1 MTMDFSAPPAAGGS
15 MGQLAESA
23 LSAAH
28 GQLAALYPRY
38 GIKLSSAQVWQRLG
52 ATPMI
57 GQNDKAGQNFTTAD
71 ARSLDAFAAR
81 NHLGR
86 VSMWSVNRDTQCGSS
101 YSQTGLLSNTCSG
114 TPQSGLE
121 FAQLF
126 GKLQGSALAPTGDV
140 KPAVADTNPADAPYP
155 QWSATGS
162 YPLGYKVVE
171 NGQIYQAKWY
181 NSGDDP
187 SAQVQDSW
195 QTPWEL
201 LGPVLPGDKAAAIPT
216 LSAGAYPAWS
226 VNGQYSAGDKV
237 LYQGL
242 PYQAKWSNQ
251 GVSPATEAADPG
263 GSAWKALFTIPGEP
277 SGAAAGSPSA
287 TPSAT
292 PTGQSPGD
300 GGPDGGS
307 ATGRSPS
314 GEGATGQGQQ

>member
-1 MTMDFSAPPAAGGS
+1 

-23 LSAAH
+23 LNAAH
-28 GQLAALYPRY
+28 GQLASLYPKY
-38 GIKLSSAQVWQRLG
+38 GIRLSGAQIWQRLG

-57 GQNDKAGQNFTTAD
+57 GQNDKQGENFTVAD
-71 ARSLDAFAAR
+71 ARSLASFAAR

-101 YSQTGLLSNTCSG
+101 YSQTGMLSNTCSG

-121 FAQLF
+121 FSQIF
-126 GKLQGSALAPTGDV
+126 GKLHGSAVVSSSAGDV
-140 KPAVADTNPADAPYP
+140 QPAVADTNPADAPYP
-155 QWSATGS
+155 QWSATAS
-162 YPLGYKVVE
+162 YALGYKVIE
-171 NGQIYQAKWY
+171 NGEIYQAKWY

-216 LSAGAYPAWS
+216 LPSGTYPGWS
-226 VNGQYSAGDKV
+226 VDTQYEAGDKV

-251 GVSPATEAADPG
+251 GVSPATEAADPA
-263 GSAWKALFTIPGEP
+263 GSAWKPLFSIPGEP
-277 SGAAAGSPSA
+277 GGTDGGSPAGNPSA
-287 TPSAT
+287 TASPTAT
-292 PTGQSPGD
+292 K
-300 GGPDGGS
+300 
-307 ATGRSPS
+307 
-314 GEGATGQGQQ
+314 